1 MKSESP
7 PFRMVVSA
15 GKLTPADAYTAERLD
30 TYRNGSALL
39 MQPVIDT
46 QSPRRRQYW
55 AILAR
60 VIADCPSPWRRVS
73 EANNALKSALGV
85 VEHGRSLAGVDTRY
99 VKSLN
104 DLQEPEF
111 ETFFEDAML
120 MLHRLTGVDPL
131 TLGKE
136 ASDTGDDAMP
146 AGGNSPATPGED
158 GGGKPPQSSTAAVDN
173 SLKAEAVDKFLQ
185 YACDDSLS
193 PEVRLDGLLNILVA
207 WVEKLPD
214 EAQFLNACMA
224 RAADVINGK
233 TTKKAAKSYL
243 LALASKEGKSE

>member
-1 MKSESP
+1 MKSELP
-7 PFRMVVSA
+7 PFRMIAKA
-15 GKLTPADAYTAERLD
+15 GGLVPADAYTAERLD
-30 TYRNGSALL
+30 TYPNGSPML
-39 MQPVIDT
+39 MQPVTDPM
-46 QSPRRRQYW
+46 SKRRKQYW
-55 AILAR
+55 AILSL
-60 VIADCPSPWRRVS
+60 VIRDCPCPWRSVRDAS
-73 EANNALKSALGV
+73 NALKDSLGIV
-85 VEHGRSLAGVDTRY
+85 DHGHTVAGVPTRY
-99 VKSLN
+99 LKSLN
-104 DLQEPEF
+104 DLTEPEF
-111 ETFFEDAML
+111 ETFFEDAMM
-120 MLHRLTGVDPL
+120 MLHRVTGVDPM
-131 TLGKE
+131 TLKKE

-207 WVEKLPD
+207 WVERLPD